1 MAKELASE
9 NLKFDEEK
17 AKMPPNKKGGWITF
31 PFISGSILGVGLA
44 MGGATGNLLVYL
56 VQKYNVRSI
65 DAAQIVNII
74 NGTLNLAPVVG
85 AIVADAFFGCYSVL
99 VFCSATQ
106 LLSLVIF
113 TLTAVI
119 PSLRPT
125 PCAVPGTDSCQ
136 TASLGQLTMLYS
148 GVALLCIAIGG
159 TRFNQ
164 ATMGASQFDR
174 VEDQAVFFNW
184 FFIFMYTAFI
194 ASSTAIVYI
203 QDSVSW
209 VAGFALGL
217 GASAVSLVF
226 LLLGSK
232 YYRKP
237 APQGS
242 PFTGLARVV
251 VVTIR
256 KLKVKMDP
264 QTTTNYFHGNDDM
277 ASSMPS
283 PSFSI
288 FNRAALITEGN
299 TKPDDSIAKP
309 WKLCSVQEV
318 ENFKAIIRLLPLW
331 SSSIFVSISI
341 GCQVNLSVLQALTM
355 DRSIGPHFSI
365 PAGSMI
371 VPSFV
376 SFIVFLTFL
385 DRVLFPIWHRLTHHT
400 PSPLQRIGLGQF
412 INAVSMISSALV
424 ERRRAA
430 VINRHEAEVHPG
442 WIVPMSAVWLML
454 PLALAGGAEALHFP
468 GQVGLYYQEFPKA
481 LKNTSTGM
489 MAVIIAL
496 GFYLSTAFLGVIR
509 DVTTWLPDDLNRS
522 RLEKVYWVIAILA
535 TINFGF
541 YLVCAK
547 FYKYQNTNNST
558 EKVSVSEISA
568 I

>member
-9 NLKFDEEK
+9 NSKFDEENS
-17 AKMPPNKKGGWITF
+17 KMSPHKKGGWITF

-44 MGGATGNLLVYL
+44 MGGATSNLLVYL
-56 VQKYNVRSI
+56 VEKYNVRSI

-74 NGTLNLAPVVG
+74 SGSLSLAPVVG

-99 VFCSATQ
+99 IFSSAIQ

-113 TLTAVI
+113 ALTAVI
-119 PSLRPT
+119 QSLRPT

-136 TASLGQLTMLYS
+136 TASKGQLTMLYG
-148 GVALLCIAIGG
+148 GVALLCIATAG

-184 FFIFMYTAFI
+184 FFIFMYAAAI
-194 ASSTAIVYI
+194 GSSTAIVYI

-209 VAGFALGL
+209 VLGFALGM
-217 GASAVSLVF
+217 GASAISLAF

-232 YYRKP
+232 YYHKP

-251 VVTIR
+251 AATLR
-256 KLKVKMDP
+256 KLKIKMEP
-264 QTTTNYFHGNDDM
+264 QATASYFRGHDDM
-277 ASSMPS
+277 GSLTPS

-299 TKPDDSIAKP
+299 TNPDGSIAKP
-309 WKLCSVQEV
+309 WKLCTVREV
-318 ENFKAIIRLLPLW
+318 EDFKAIIRILPLW
-331 SSSIFVSISI
+331 SSSIFLSISI
-341 GCQVNLSVLQALTM
+341 GCQLNLSVLQALTM

-365 PAGSMI
+365 PAGSMV
-371 VPSFV
+371 VPSLTAFV
-376 SFIVFLTFL
+376 VFLTFL
-385 DRVLFPIWHRLTHHT
+385 DRVLFPIWHWLTHHS
-400 PSPLQRIGLGQF
+400 PSPLQRIGLGHF
-412 INAVSMISSALV
+412 INVVSMMTSALV
-424 ERRRAA
+424 ERRRAT
-430 VINRHEAEVHPG
+430 VIHSHEAEVHPG

-489 MAVIIAL
+489 MAVLIAL

-509 DVTTWLPDDLNRS
+509 HATTWLPDDLNHS
-522 RLEKVYWVIAILA
+522 RLEKVYWLIAVLV
-535 TINFGF
+535 TINFGY

-547 FYKYQNTNNST
+547 FYKYQNTNST
-558 EKVSVSEISA
+558 EKDSVGEVSA